1 MPVPWIKI
9 EVILPD
15 KQEVVTMAHLLKM
28 KDPDTV
34 VGKLIRLWAWAD
46 QQTVGGDHVKIT
58 CAYIDRLTFC
68 KGFAKA
74 LMSVGWLQ
82 GEDGA
87 LQFLNF
93 ARHNGETAKA
103 RAESARRMAKSRSA
117 REQQD
122 GNGYGAPRATCV
134 ADHGTMSDGDVAQ
147 KVQRKAQTEGEIEFK
162 SNRKGGGRIPPSYGM
177 PPGSAPPP
185 LPMKHGGRGE
195 DVPGFSEFVRWVQG
209 LRPGWDVGSL
219 SAREMQAALGAFRGL
234 ARPVSDTEM
243 IALKEYLH
251 NEPEHGSKFDYP
263 PDRELFFTIFQEVVQ
278 KAMAWFRRTGRRTPA
293 EKEAARRLARQQRWK
308 QEEASARKR
317 ATRLQ
322 SGPEELI
329 EELNAL
335 RLSHGMNQL
344 TDNELKKIRQGDYE

>member
-1 MPVPWIKI
+1 
-9 EVILPD
+9 
-15 KQEVVTMAHLLKM
+15 MAHLLKM

-117 REQQD
+117 REQQE

-134 ADHGTMSDGDVAQ
+134 ADHGTKSDGDVAQ

-185 LPMKHGGRGE
+185 SPQSME
-195 DVPGFSEFVRWVQG
+195 VPEKKPPDSA
-209 LRPGWDVGSL
+209 SL
-219 SAREMQAALGAFRGL
+219 SAGFRACGP
-234 ARPVSDTEM
+234 AGTSEVSAPGRCRPPS
-243 IALKEYLH
+243 
-251 NEPEHGSKFDYP
+251 
-263 PDRELFFTIFQEVVQ
+263 
-278 KAMAWFRRTGRRTPA
+278 GR
-293 EKEAARRLARQQRWK
+293 
-308 QEEASARKR
+308 
-317 ATRLQ
+317 
-322 SGPEELI
+322 SGDWSG
-329 EELNAL
+329 
-335 RLSHGMNQL
+335 R
-344 TDNELKKIRQGDYE
+344 